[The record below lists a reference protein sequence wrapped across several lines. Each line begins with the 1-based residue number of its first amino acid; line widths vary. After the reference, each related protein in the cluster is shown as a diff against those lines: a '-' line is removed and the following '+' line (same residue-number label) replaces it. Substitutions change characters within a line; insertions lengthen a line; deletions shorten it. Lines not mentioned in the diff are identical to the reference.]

1 MPAVHEPIDPP
12 RLDAGWLFLLA
23 GLAILA
29 ATVLIPAH
37 DDLRRAEHVRDI
49 ALTQEAMHRE
59 RLDRHQIYLDALERG
74 DPRLARSLAASQLN
88 LVPVDHRPMRDIDRG
103 LPASASIFGALEP
116 KPRPA
121 PVLHHVDSL
130 LDRLVLNPSTRLW
143 ILSAGVVCLLVG
155 LLPPASRR

>member
-37 DDLRRAEHVRDI
+37 DDLARAEQVRDI
-49 ALTQEAMHRE
+49 ALTQEDMHQE
-59 RLDRHQIYLDALERG
+59 RLERHRIYLEALERG
-74 DPRLARSLAASQLN
+74 DPRLTRSLAASQLN
-88 LVPVDHRPMRDIDRG
+88 LVPAGSHPMRDLDRG
-103 LPASASIFGALEP
+103 LPASASVFGALEP
-116 KPRPA
+116 NPRPA
-121 PVLHHVDSL
+121 PTLRHVDSIL
-130 LDRLVLNPSTRLW
+130 HRLVLNPSTRLW
-143 ILSAGVVCLLVG
+143 ILAAGFVCLLVG